1 MEKEHNSANLGIIIL
16 ACTILL
22 VGIGFGFL
30 YSASQPTGIRY
41 YDNQYYY
48 LIKQGIY
55 FLIGVI
61 FFVAG
66 FIIDPYFYFRHIKKI
81 VILTIILLIITLI
94 PGIGKEVGGGRR
106 WISFVIFQ
114 FQPSEL
120 AKLTVVFYLSFVLAN
135 KKEFIKDFYKG
146 ILPPLLLVSFISLLI
161 FAENDF
167 STTFLILLVAM
178 IIFFLAGIRLATL
191 LMLFIVGL
199 LGGVLMIFF
208 AQYRISRFFA
218 FINPWTDP
226 LGTGWQYIQS
236 MKAFA
241 LGGFFGRGIGESTQK
256 NFSLPEA
263 HNDYIFAIVG
273 EEGGALFAV
282 IIILLFSV
290 FAYFGY
296 RIAKKNDDKNLYLLV
311 SGITTLI
318 YIQAMIN
325 IGVVIDL
332 LPSTGITLP
341 FISAGGTSLIIFMFA
356 IGVLINISFR
366 KNSINRSTGNILY

>member
-1 MEKEHNSANLGIIIL
+1 
-16 ACTILL
+16 
-22 VGIGFGFL
+22 
-30 YSASQPTGIRY
+30 
-41 YDNQYYY
+41 
-48 LIKQGIY
+48 
-55 FLIGVI
+55 
-61 FFVAG
+61 
-66 FIIDPYFYFRHIKKI
+66 
-81 VILTIILLIITLI
+81 
-94 PGIGKEVGGGRR
+94 
-106 WISFVIFQ
+106 
-114 FQPSEL
+114 
-120 AKLTVVFYLSFVLAN
+120 
-135 KKEFIKDFYKG
+135 
-146 ILPPLLLVSFISLLI
+146 LLLVSFISLLI

-178 IIFFLAGIRLATL
+178 IIFFIAGIRLATL

-218 FINPWTDP
+218 FINPWADP

-290 FAYFGY
+290 FAYIGY

-356 IGVLINISFR
+356 VGVLINISFR